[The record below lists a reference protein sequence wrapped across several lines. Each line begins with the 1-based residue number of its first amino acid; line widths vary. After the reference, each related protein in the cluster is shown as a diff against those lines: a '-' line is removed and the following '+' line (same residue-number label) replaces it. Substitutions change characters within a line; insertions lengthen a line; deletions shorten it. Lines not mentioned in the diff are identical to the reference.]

1 MKKKKK
7 KKKTPFD
14 LEGALNEGGEDAPE
28 TKDDDGAGEDID
40 LENFGKKKKKKKTV
54 KLEEDEDE
62 AEDGGE
68 FIEIWRSIFC
78 CQKFLLFQR
87 LHVHTTHSV
96 EITENF
102 SDIFLEKFRENNVFT
117 KEVTKE

>member
-54 KLEEDEDE
+54 KLEDDEDE
-62 AEDGGE
+62 GDDGG
-68 FIEIWRSIFC
+68 
-78 CQKFLLFQR
+78 KF
-87 LHVHTTHSV
+87 VV
-96 EITENF
+96 EI
-102 SDIFLEKFRENNVFT
+102 
-117 KEVTKE
+117 